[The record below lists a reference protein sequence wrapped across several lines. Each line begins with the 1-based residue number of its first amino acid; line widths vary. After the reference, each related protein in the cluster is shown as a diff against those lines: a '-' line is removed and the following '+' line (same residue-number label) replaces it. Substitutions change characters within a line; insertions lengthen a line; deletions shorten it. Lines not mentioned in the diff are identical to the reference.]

1 MAVSKNTPTKP
12 RKEMKRELIVLDF
25 TEHGVIEM
33 LSDLLAMANEGQ
45 INGLVFAAR
54 LESGQ
59 GEPYLFGSSGR
70 LAYNQAEAVG
80 AAVLLQNKLAGM

>member
-1 MAVSKNTPTKP
+1 MAVSKNTPTKQ
-12 RKEMKRELIVLDF
+12 RKELKRELIVLDF
-25 TEHGVIEM
+25 TEPGVTEM
-33 LSDLLAMANEGQ
+33 IYELLAMANKGQ